1 MSEKRS
7 NPGGDLRLPT
17 IGELWESYVKERQA
31 NWLWPRF
38 DELLKDA
45 RLFREEMESSTDAV
59 IQARYARATVV
70 FSSATIEAAS
80 NDALVTINDLMRC
93 TWPAEEIDEPPW
105 VYFRRLSRDRP
116 RRLLKSGSL
125 RQKIKYVL
133 ARLEKGIG
141 WIPEDLNGR
150 LLLMAKIRNRILH
163 MRSLSKPRHLP
174 SVMNSKQIR
183 YVAKIA
189 VTTADEYTVLLRQGL
204 DWMKLPMERFK
215 G

>member
-1 MSEKRS
+1 MSKKRS
-7 NPGGDLRLPT
+7 NGGGDLRLPT
-17 IGELWESYVKERQA
+17 IGELWATYVKERQR
-31 NWLWPRF
+31 NLLWPRF

-45 RLFREEMESSTDAV
+45 RLYLEGMETSTDPV

-80 NDALVTINDLMRC
+80 NDALVTINDLMRS
-93 TWPAEEIDEPPW
+93 TWPAEEINEPPW

-116 RRLLKSGSL
+116 WRLLKSGSL
-125 RQKIKYVL
+125 RQKMKYVL

-150 LLLMAKIRNRILH
+150 LPQMAKIRNRIVH
-163 MRSLSKPRHLP
+163 MKSLSKPRHLP
-174 SVMNSKQIR
+174 SVLSSKQIR

-189 VTTADEYTVLLRQGL
+189 VTTADEYTVLLVNGL
-204 DWMKLPMERFK
+204 SWMNLPMERFR